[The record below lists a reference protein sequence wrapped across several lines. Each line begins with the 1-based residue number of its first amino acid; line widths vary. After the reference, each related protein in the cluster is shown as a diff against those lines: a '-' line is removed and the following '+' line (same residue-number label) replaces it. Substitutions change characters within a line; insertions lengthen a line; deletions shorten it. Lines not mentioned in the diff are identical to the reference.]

1 MTMQATAR
9 ETIVEMPLEMDSQ
22 EPDESLMLQY
32 AEGDTGAFETLFQ
45 RHKNRVY
52 GFIRRFMGGGCGCP
66 PDDLFQEVFLRI
78 VRGRAQYRPSA
89 KFTTWLFTIVRSVCI
104 DTMRKQKHQPLNTP
118 VEETPGSDVTRES
131 TSVIQITPRDH
142 ALERE
147 TGNILERLIENLPV
161 EQREVLLLR
170 EKLNLPFREIAR
182 VTGCSVGTVKSR
194 MRYALD
200 ALRKG
205 LVAEGLMQ

>member
-1 MTMQATAR
+1 MHATAR
-9 ETIVEMPLEMDSQ
+9 ETIVEMPLEMDSP
-22 EPDESLMLQY
+22 EPDESLMLEY
-32 AEGDTGAFETLFQ
+32 AKGDAEAFETLFQ

-52 GFIRRFMGGGCGCP
+52 GFIRRFMGGSYP
-66 PDDLFQEVFLRI
+66 ADDLFQEVFLRI

-118 VEETPGSDVTRES
+118 IEETPESDVTRES

-194 MRYALD
+194 MRYALE

-205 LVAEGLMQ
+205 LIAEGLMQ